1 MATGNIKNFELK
13 IGKTGLII
21 VGVGMATLLCVSFL
35 FGVDVGKNIDTYPG
49 KIAELPQ
56 KALAVVW
63 RPARITVAQT
73 PSENKTGHHQN
84 ATGENIDLTFYN
96 TLTSKKG
103 AVNTELTP
111 EKQTPAALPADEEA
125 LKGKYNIEA
134 QKPQETTNEK
144 AKEKDAP
151 VKKDNISS
159 TAPDKTRYRVQVA
172 SLKKENEAGKIS
184 KKISALG
191 YKPEIMKVEV
201 KGKGTMFRVFAS
213 GFENKIQA
221 QEAAQ
226 KISPKTKTNCIV
238 KSFDNKE
245 KKN

>member
-1 MATGNIKNFELK
+1 MTTGNIKNFELK

-21 VGVGMATLLCVSFL
+21 VGAGMATLLCASFL

-56 KALAVVW
+56 KALAVLW
-63 RPARITVAQT
+63 RPARITVAQSS
-73 PSENKTGHHQN
+73 SENKTGPDQN

-103 AVNTELTP
+103 AVNAELTP
-111 EKQTPAALPADEEA
+111 VKQSAAPQATEEES

-134 QKPQETTNEK
+134 QKPQEITGEK
-144 AKEKDAP
+144 AKEKDSP
-151 VKKDNISS
+151 VKKDNVSKTVS
-159 TAPDKTRYRVQVA
+159 DKSKYRVQVA